1 MKKLF
6 IRFATVAALA
16 GFGLL
21 ALPVHAQSGAAA
33 VTAPVLLPASA
44 NDGLYKAFGEKPGL
58 ARLVEDF
65 HTRLL
70 ADPRTGPH
78 FKPVNAKNIKEQ
90 LTDQFCNVTGGPC
103 QYKGAD
109 MKSAHSNLD
118 ITKSDFNA
126 LVEVL
131 QLSMESQGI
140 GFAAQRQLLARLA
153 PMHRDVITVK

>member
-1 MKKLF
+1 MKKLLLST
-6 IRFATVAALA
+6 ITAAA
-16 GFGLL
+16 ALL
-21 ALPVHAQSGAAA
+21 ALPGFAQTSAAP
-33 VTAPVLLPASA
+33 PVSPVAISDA
-44 NDGLYKAFGEKPGL
+44 LYKAFGEKPGL
-58 ARLVEDF
+58 VKLVEDF

-90 LTDQFCNVTGGPC
+90 LADQFCKVTGGPC
-103 QYKGAD
+103 AYEGSD

-131 QLSMESQGI
+131 QASMDAQGV
-140 GFAAQRQLLARLA
+140 GFSAQRQLLARLA

>member
-1 MKKLF
+1 MNNLLLPVTTA
-6 IRFATVAALA
+6 IIAAL
-16 GFGLL
+16 GLL
-21 ALPVHAQSGAAA
+21 ALPSIAQTRAAP
-33 VTAPVLLPASA
+33 TTQSA
-44 NDGLYKAFGEKPGL
+44 AIDDSLYKAFGEKPGL

-65 HTRLL
+65 HIRLL
-70 ADPRTGPH
+70 ADSRTGPH

-90 LTDQFCNVTGGPC
+90 LTDQFCKLTGGPC
-103 QYKGAD
+103 AYQGAD

-131 QLSMESQGI
+131 QLSMDAQGV
-140 GFAAQRQLLARLA
+140 GFGPQRQLLARLA

>member
-1 MKKLF
+1 MQKLLLL
-6 IRFATVAALA
+6 IITAVATLIAMPSVAQTGDA
-16 GFGLL
+16 
-21 ALPVHAQSGAAA
+21 
-33 VTAPVLLPASA
+33 
-44 NDGLYKAFGEKPGL
+44 LYKTFGEKPGL
-58 ARLVEDF
+58 VKLVEDF
-65 HTRLL
+65 HVRLL

-131 QLSMESQGI
+131 QASMDAQGV
-140 GFAAQRQLLARLA
+140 GFAAQRQLLALLA

>member
-1 MKKLF
+1 MQKLLLL
-6 IRFATVAALA
+6 IITAVAALIA
-16 GFGLL
+16 M
-21 ALPVHAQSGAAA
+21 PSVAQTGDA
-33 VTAPVLLPASA
+33 
-44 NDGLYKAFGEKPGL
+44 LYKAFGEKPGL
-58 ARLVEDF
+58 VKLVEDF
-65 HTRLL
+65 HVRLL

-131 QLSMESQGI
+131 QASMDAQGV
-140 GFAAQRQLLARLA
+140 GFAAQRQLLALLA